1 MPSSLQILA
10 DHEALTLTEKAKRRD
25 QSINRPRVHEK
36 IQQYFAKMIDGYI
49 SPILRLKINR
59 SLCNFH
65 CAHCCEEPYM
75 TRDVVKR
82 TGAKDP
88 RIQMTNDDYR
98 ELSNRADEEGI
109 FRFVLTGGEALM
121 DRNLESLIEALDP
134 MKHLI
139 ILDTN
144 GWSFDEDKAKWFA
157 SIGGYKAQISL
168 DSMIEEEHDS
178 FRGKKGSYQRVIRSL
193 AETIRDIPRT
203 EKSIKIGY
211 SKALSSYFINHLADN
226 IIAKEDEK

>member
-1 MPSSLQILA
+1 ML
-10 DHEALTLTEKAKRRD
+10 
-25 QSINRPRVHEK
+25 
-36 IQQYFAKMIDGYI
+36 DGCQ
-49 SPILRLKINR
+49 PHLRLKINR

-82 TGAKDP
+82 TGEKDP
-88 RIQMTNDDYR
+88 RRQMTNDDYR
-98 ELSNRADEEGI
+98 ALSEAADEAGI

-144 GWSFDEDKAKWFA
+144 GWSFDEEKAKWFA
-157 SIGGYKAQISL
+157 GVGGYKAQISL
-168 DSMIEEEHDS
+168 DSMIEEEHAV
-178 FRGKKGSYQRVIRSL
+178 FAVKKGHTS
-193 AETIRDIPRT
+193 A
-203 EKSIKIGY
+203 
-211 SKALSSYFINHLADN
+211 
-226 IIAKEDEK
+226 

>member
-1 MPSSLQILA
+1 MSSSLQILA

-25 QSINRPRVHEK
+25 QSIHRPRVHEK
-36 IQQYFAKMIDGYI
+36 IQKYFANMLDGYI

-88 RIQMTNDDYR
+88 RAQMTNDDYR

-144 GWSFDEDKAKWFA
+144 GSVKITPREDALNRSE
-157 SIGGYKAQISL
+157 SIAGVDARRNG
-168 DSMIEEEHDS
+168 
-178 FRGKKGSYQRVIRSL
+178 L
-193 AETIRDIPRT
+193 AVT
-203 EKSIKIGY
+203 
-211 SKALSSYFINHLADN
+211 
-226 IIAKEDEK
+226 